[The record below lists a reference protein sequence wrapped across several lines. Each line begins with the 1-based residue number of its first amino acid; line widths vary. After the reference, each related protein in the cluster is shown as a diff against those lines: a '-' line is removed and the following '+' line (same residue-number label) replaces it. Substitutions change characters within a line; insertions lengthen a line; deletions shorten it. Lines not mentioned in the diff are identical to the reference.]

1 MTSATPPPD
10 SGFGTLIG
18 LEMTGRDTSFSE
30 CQLDVTP
37 RVLNP
42 HGTVHGGAVY
52 SMADQGMGAALYPHL
67 LDGELC
73 ATIEITIAYFVAVRS
88 GRLVCRTR
96 VINKAKRVA
105 TLESEIR
112 QGETLVAKA
121 LGTFAI
127 FPGQVS
133 NTVRAV

>member
-1 MTSATPPPD
+1 MTSAIPPVD
-10 SGFGTLIG
+10 SGFGPLIG
-18 LEMTGRDTSFSE
+18 LRMTGRDMNSSE
-30 CQLDVTP
+30 CELEVTP
-37 RVLNP
+37 ALLNP

-67 LDGELC
+67 VDGELC

-88 GRLVCRTR
+88 GRLVCRSR

-112 QGETLVAKA
+112 QGDTLVAKA

-127 FPGQVS
+127 FAGS
-133 NTVRAV
+133 IAERR